1 MLLDG
6 FFGSEHPQ
14 SWARFLL
21 SQTCCRRCAM
31 TRYLRVYT
39 PRVVSDHIMMQD
51 DFVRLYRFLLETED
65 IPEISDDL
73 RNVVEEEWPEL
84 AHKLPSKAD

>member
-1 MLLDG
+1 
-6 FFGSEHPQ
+6 
-14 SWARFLL
+14 
-21 SQTCCRRCAM
+21 
-31 TRYLRVYT
+31 
-39 PRVVSDHIMMQD
+39 MMQD